1 MPGLITDPIAIWLA
15 VESDDMR
22 RGIDGL
28 SMIAQEALGKVP
40 FSGVVIV
47 FSNRPGNRIKVLLWY
62 ATGVWLC
69 QRRS

>member
-15 VESDDMR
+15 VEPVDMR

-40 FSGVVIV
+40 CSGVSIV
-47 FSNRPGNRIKVLLWY
+47 FRNRLGNRIK
-62 ATGVWLC
+62 GV
-69 QRRS
+69 